1 MFQHQPKLNYSNE
14 DIPEKILFTESIPLI
29 RVEFLL
35 RYRGVQPSLRINAEQ
50 IAYDIRNLNR
60 SPEQRLL
67 ANLEL
72 LDLDEYEV
80 EPLAIHW
87 EALCALGIQFQS
99 ERVQMTI
106 NSYTRNLESAI
117 LYTLDVGE
125 RLRFDSPEH
134 ATNTFVKALREG
146 W

>member
-1 MFQHQPKLNYSNE
+1 M
-14 DIPEKILFTESIPLI
+14 
-29 RVEFLL
+29 
-35 RYRGVQPSLRINAEQ
+35 RINAEQ

-80 EPLAIHW
+80 EPLAIHL
-87 EALCALGIQFQS
+87 EALCALGIAFQS

-125 RLRFDSPEH
+125 RLRFDSPKH